1 MSDIIYNTN
10 HKERGVQFSY
20 SRKRSFFPVNPYTSL
35 KHIQKTNRLD
45 ASHYTSIKSDMEG
58 SRTIA
63 NKKHGSYDR
72 YLRQIKSR
80 ELKSNGR
87 KLGIVDG
94 CHCNDD
100 VVGEWVS
107 PIDISD
113 RFITQE
119 KSFNIGDNVYAM
131 RQGNNFYEKGL
142 VTGKDSEIYEIY
154 EIQYHPFNN
163 DNTNREAKMIEDL
176 QTFFECPCGS
186 IKNGDVYIS
195 SSTKDEAKASG
206 CNMSDANKNDY
217 FVQMKGFY
225 KRICLN

>member
-1 MSDIIYNTN
+1 MSDIIYNAN
-10 HKERGVQFSY
+10 YKERGVPFSY
-20 SRKRSFFPVNPYTSL
+20 SRKRSFLPSNPYKTL

-63 NKKHGSYDR
+63 NQKHGSYNR

-94 CHCNDD
+94 CHCNED

-107 PIDISD
+107 PIDINE
-113 RFITQE
+113 RIITQD
-119 KSFNIGDNVYAM
+119 KSFNINDNVYAM
-131 RQGNNFYEKGL
+131 RQGNNFYEKGV
-142 VTGKDSEIYEIY
+142 VTSIIGEIYEIKF
-154 EIQYHPFNN
+154 HPFNN
-163 DNTNREAKMIEDL
+163 DNTSREEMVIDDL

-186 IKNGDVYIS
+186 IKNGVVYIS
-195 SSTKDEAKASG
+195 SGTKDEAEASG
-206 CNMSDANKNDY
+206 CNMSDTNKKDY
-217 FVQMKGFY
+217 FVQMNGFY
-225 KRICLN
+225 KRVCLN